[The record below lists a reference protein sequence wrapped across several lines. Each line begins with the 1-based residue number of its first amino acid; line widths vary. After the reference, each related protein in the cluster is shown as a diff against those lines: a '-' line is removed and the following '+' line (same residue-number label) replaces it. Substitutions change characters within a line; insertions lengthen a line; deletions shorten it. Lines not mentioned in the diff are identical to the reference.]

1 MFISFLAFHSVFFL
15 IPLSFAAS
23 VISLQDNCPSAKIS
37 ARNDFASFSQEDNQ
51 LTTHLTLDI
60 PNAQIAT
67 FIPDWNKVNQAL
79 ISGKMDKEEYDM
91 WLEDTLKLFNV
102 PTDEYI

>member
-1 MFISFLAFHSVFFL
+1 MQIKG
-15 IPLSFAAS
+15 
-23 VISLQDNCPSAKIS
+23 NTTY
-37 ARNDFASFSQEDNQ
+37 SQEDNQ
-51 LTTHLTLDI
+51 LTAYLTLDI
-60 PNAQIAT
+60 PNSQIAT

-102 PTDEYI
+102 PIDEYI